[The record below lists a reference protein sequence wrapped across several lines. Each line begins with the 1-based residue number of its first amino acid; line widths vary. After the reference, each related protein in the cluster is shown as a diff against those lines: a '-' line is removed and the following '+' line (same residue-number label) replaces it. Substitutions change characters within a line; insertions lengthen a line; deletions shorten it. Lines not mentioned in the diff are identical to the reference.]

1 LHPKA
6 GLNERSP
13 IRREDSSGG
22 ASHKMQ
28 SSRLSGHQHRSA
40 VYAGTGDTWGRV
52 DGKNRRMG
60 NTGRPAEPV
69 ASTGSGQRSGGTRSF
84 AGKRSE
90 RTMEPSAGLVLDRRF
105 KPEDA
110 VKGKL
115 KSALLAATEGERF
128 GVTQISTMLTR
139 RQSRDTGAPEDL
151 LSRQCRRTRVSGI
164 LETTPTEWLE
174 DEELG

>member
-1 LHPKA
+1 
-6 GLNERSP
+6 
-13 IRREDSSGG
+13 
-22 ASHKMQ
+22 
-28 SSRLSGHQHRSA
+28 
-40 VYAGTGDTWGRV
+40 
-52 DGKNRRMG
+52 
-60 NTGRPAEPV
+60 
-69 ASTGSGQRSGGTRSF
+69 
-84 AGKRSE
+84 
-90 RTMEPSAGLVLDRRF
+90 MEPSAGLVLDRRF